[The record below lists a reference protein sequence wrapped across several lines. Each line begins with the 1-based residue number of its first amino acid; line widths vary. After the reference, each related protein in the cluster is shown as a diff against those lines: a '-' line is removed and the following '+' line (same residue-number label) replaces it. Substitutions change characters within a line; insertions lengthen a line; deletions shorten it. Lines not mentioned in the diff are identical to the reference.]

1 MSLQSTC
8 GWSMNFCAHL
18 KVRST
23 SGSADCS
30 LYFLSQPA
38 VVWSSHGSNDR
49 GWFPELPKRSNLCP
63 PANRTPQKLLA
74 SGIVENI
81 WGWSDVRSNGPH
93 SHKAHRSPEV
103 LQGTSSRGF
112 FDGIIWRTTFFFA
125 QQRTRSG
132 LTLLQM
138 SLSTKDQNQI
148 QHSFDIPITV
158 APNEIKN
165 EYGYGEYSG
174 MIHWCWFIKLPWG
187 LPSNVDF

>member
-1 MSLQSTC
+1 MFLQSTC

-38 VVWSSHGSNDR
+38 VVWSSHGPNDL
-49 GWFPELPKRSNLCP
+49 GWFPGLPKRSNLCP
-63 PANRTPQKLLA
+63 PANCTPQKLLA

-81 WGWSDVRSNGPH
+81 WGWSNVRSNGPH

-112 FDGIIWRTTFFFA
+112 LMASEEPLFWHNKEPDQDWLYCKWALVQKIRIK
-125 QQRTRSG
+125 SN
-132 LTLLQM
+132 TLLIY
-138 SLSTKDQNQI
+138 L
-148 QHSFDIPITV
+148 
-158 APNEIKN
+158 
-165 EYGYGEYSG
+165 
-174 MIHWCWFIKLPWG
+174 LR
-187 LPSNVDF
+187 